1 MSLNPRHARTFRCKG
16 QVIDRAACARSM
28 TDRLHRHQQWLRFLQ
43 LIDRQTPKIGSIMG
57 PKLTHGRATKWQQ
70 SAPSWC

>member
-1 MSLNPRHARTFRCKG
+1 
-16 QVIDRAACARSM
+16 M